1 MPRSAVLSI
10 PSQPQSNFE
19 KMLLESVA
27 ITCWPPATVL
37 NKLSPLVSHLLD
49 QALSFSMIPVLLE
62 SYYHL

>member
-49 QALSFSMIPVLLE
+49 QALSFSIPVLLE